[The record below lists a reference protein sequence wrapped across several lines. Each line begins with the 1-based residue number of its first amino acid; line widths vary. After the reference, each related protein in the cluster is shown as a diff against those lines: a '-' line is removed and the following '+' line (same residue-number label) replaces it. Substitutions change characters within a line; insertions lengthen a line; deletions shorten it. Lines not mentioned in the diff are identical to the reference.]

1 MRLMFLGD
9 VIGRAGRKVVVDVLP
24 GLREKY
30 KIDFVAINGENA
42 ASGFGITEKILA
54 DLFDAGAD
62 VVTLGNHSF
71 DQREALVFI
80 GKYPNLI
87 RPMNYPPGTPGRGSC
102 LARAKNGADVLVV
115 NVMGRVFMGEFDCP
129 FRALDTLLTSQR
141 LGIAADAIMVDVH
154 AEATSEKQG
163 LGYFCD
169 GRVSLVA
176 GTHTHTPTAD
186 ARILP
191 RGTGFI
197 TDVGMCGDYNSI
209 IGMDIE
215 EPLTRFL
222 TRLPNGRFTPALGPA
237 TLSGVCVET
246 DDATGLAKSIIPLRL
261 GGLLA
266 PIEPED
272 WQSNS

>member
-9 VIGRAGRKVVVDVLP
+9 VIGRAGRKVIVDELP
-24 GLREKY
+24 KLRERLKL
-30 KIDFVAINGENA
+30 DFVAINGENA

-62 VVTLGNHSF
+62 VVTLGNHAF
-71 DQREALVFI
+71 DQRDALVFI
-80 GKYPNLI
+80 AKHPNLI
-87 RPMNYPPGTPGRGSC
+87 RPLNYPPGTPGRGFC
-102 LARAKNGADVLVV
+102 LARAKNGADVLMV
-115 NVMGRVFMGEFDCP
+115 NVLGRVFMGEMDCP
-129 FRALDTLLTSQR
+129 FRAMDALLTEQR
-141 LGIAADAIMVDVH
+141 MGVAADVILVDIH
-154 AEATSEKQG
+154 AEASSEKQG

-191 RGTGFI
+191 RGTAFI

-209 IGMDIE
+209 IGMEIE

-237 TLSGVCVET
+237 TLAGVCVET
-246 DDATGLAKSIIPLRL
+246 DDATGLAVSIQPLRL

-266 PIEPED
+266 PIEPQGWD
-272 WQSNS
+272 